1 MKTIGT
7 VTTCDSTEHPYLR
20 GYEVQVVAIFKG
32 AAREDYDPDGEV
44 AIATTDEELAA
55 LGGLEPG
62 DRAEVTPWLP
72 QLGRYSFATSD
83 PRIEDLAAFRDLAP

>member
-7 VTTCDSTEHPYLR
+7 VTTCDSTEHPTSAATR
-20 GYEVQVVAIFKG
+20 CKVVAIFKG
-32 AAREDYDPDGEV
+32 AALEGHDPDDDY

-83 PRIEDLAAFRDLAP
+83 PRIEDLAAFRHLAP

>member
-1 MKTIGT
+1 VTIGT

-20 GYEVQVVAIFKG
+20 GYEVKVVAIFKG
-32 AAREDYDPDGEV
+32 AALEGRDPDDDYAV
-44 AIATTDEELAA
+44 ATTDEELAA

-72 QLGRYSFATSD
+72 QLGRFSFATSD
-83 PRIEDLAAFRDLAP
+83 PRIEDLAAFRHLAP

>member
-32 AAREDYDPDGEV
+32 VGREDFDPDDDYAV
-44 AIATTDEELAA
+44 ATTDEELEA
-55 LGGLEPG
+55 LGGLAPG

-83 PRIEDLAAFRDLAP
+83 PRIEDLAAFRDIAP